1 MERLPRGRHGLPREF
16 VAQNQRERLLAALAE
31 CLEEKGYE
39 RTTVSAIGKR
49 AGVSKSDF
57 YKQFES
63 KDACFVAAYDDAV
76 ERIRAV
82 VLAACAERKDWATG
96 VLAAL
101 TALLDLFAAETAQTQ
116 LVLVEGLRAGRG
128 VYDRYQVALQSFV
141 PYLTDGAPAPEG
153 GSTAAAGDRRGRG
166 RRHRLAA
173 RPPRPRRRNQDDAR
187 ITAGDCGVCADAL
200 PRNCRGAEGDL
211 RGLSVNAGRRGLPA
225 SASNRPSLLA
235 GRQVPSASTRSS

>member
-1 MERLPRGRHGLPREF
+1 VERLPRGRHGLPREF
-16 VAQNQRERLLAALAE
+16 VAQNQRERLLAALAA

-39 RTTVSAIGKR
+39 RTTVSAVGKR

-63 KDACFVAAYDDAV
+63 KDACFVA
-76 ERIRAV
+76 
-82 VLAACAERKDWATG
+82 CAEREDWATG

-141 PYLTDGAPAPEG
+141 PYLTDGAPAPAG
-153 GSTAAAGDRRGRG
+153 GS
-166 RRHRLAA
+166 
-173 RPPRPRRRNQDDAR
+173 PPPQATDEAVVGG
-187 ITAGDCGVCADAL
+187 IA
-200 PRNCRGAEGDL
+200 
-211 RGLSVNAGRRGLPA
+211 
-225 SASNRPSLLA
+225 SLLA
-235 GRQVPSASTRSS
+235 RRVLAGETKTMPGLLPEIAEFALTPYLGTAEARKVISGV

>member
-16 VAQNQRERLLAALAE
+16 VAQNQRERLLASLAE
-31 CLEEKGYE
+31 CLEKSGYDG
-39 RTTVSAIGKR
+39 TTVSTIGKR

-76 ERIRAV
+76 ERIRER
-82 VLAACAERKDWATG
+82 VLAACADAEDWATG

-101 TALLDLFAAETAQTQ
+101 AALLDLLAAEPAQAG

-141 PYLTDGAPAPEG
+141 PYLRDGAPAPAGEEPPPEATDEAVVG
-153 GSTAAAGDRRGRG
+153 GIA
-166 RRHRLAA
+166 
-173 RPPRPRRRNQDDAR
+173 
-187 ITAGDCGVCADAL
+187 
-200 PRNCRGAEGDL
+200 
-211 RGLSVNAGRRGLPA
+211 
-225 SASNRPSLLA
+225 SLLA
-235 GRQVPSASTRSS
+235 RRALAGEIAKLAELLPEIAEFALTPYIGVAEARRIISER

>member
-1 MERLPRGRHGLPREF
+1 VERLPRGRHGLPREF

-31 CLEEKGYE
+31 CLEEKGYD
-39 RTTVSAIGKR
+39 RTTVSAVGKR

-76 ERIRAV
+76 ERVRAK
-82 VLAACAERKDWATG
+82 VLAVCTERVDWASG

-101 TALLDLFAAETAQTQ
+101 SELLDLLAAETAQAQ

-141 PYLTDGAPAPEG
+141 PYLRDGAPAPAG
-153 GSTAAAGDRRGRG
+153 GE
-166 RRHRLAA
+166 
-173 RPPRPRRRNQDDAR
+173 RPPAATDEAVVGG
-187 ITAGDCGVCADAL
+187 IA
-200 PRNCRGAEGDL
+200 
-211 RGLSVNAGRRGLPA
+211 
-225 SASNRPSLLA
+225 SLLA
-235 GRQVPSASTRSS
+235 RRVLAGEARKMRELLPDIAEFALTPYLGTAEARRIISGDE